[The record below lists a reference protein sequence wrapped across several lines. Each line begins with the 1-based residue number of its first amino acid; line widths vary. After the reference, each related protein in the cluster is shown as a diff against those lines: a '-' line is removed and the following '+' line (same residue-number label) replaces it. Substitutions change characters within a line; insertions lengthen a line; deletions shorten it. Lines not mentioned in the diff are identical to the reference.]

1 MPERNVV
8 SRTDGGTG
16 GVLRKDETMKKLGLA
31 AALAASV
38 AVTGCATYP
47 NQYGYDP
54 YGYNNNGYYNNG
66 YNNGYYNNGYNNNGQ
81 AGRVAGGAAAGAV
94 GGAIAGAVIPGVSV
108 GQGAIAGAILGG
120 VLGATVNG
128 RQYYRDTRGYCYYVD
143 QYGQPHYN
151 YNTRC

>member
-1 MPERNVV
+1 MR
-8 SRTDGGTG
+8 
-16 GVLRKDETMKKLGLA
+16 KLGLA

-54 YGYNNNGYYNNG
+54 YYGNSG
-66 YNNGYYNNGYNNNGQ
+66 YNNGYYGQ
-81 AGRVAGGAAAGAV
+81 QPYGNQKAANVATGAAVGAV
-94 GGAIAGAVIPGVSV
+94 G
-108 GQGAIAGAILGG
+108 GAIAGAILGG

-143 QYGQPHYN
+143 QYGQPHYS
-151 YNTRC
+151 YDIRC